1 MKSADFAGHKA
12 GYVAVLGRP
21 NVGKSSLV
29 NALLGQKIA
38 AVTSKAQTTRRRQ
51 LGILS
56 QPGHQIIF
64 TDTPGIHQERNKL
77 GALMNQ
83 DARKALDDADIA
95 LLVLDTSQSLHAED
109 RQLIDWLA
117 AAQQPLPVWL
127 ALNKIDTV
135 KPVALDEIK
144 RIQTERLT
152 AAPVFEVSALSG
164 QGLPELKAA
173 LIEALP
179 ESPPFYDPQQVTDL
193 YERQLAADLI
203 REAALNAL
211 RDEVP
216 HGIAVRIDEFAERG
230 ETGARIEA
238 TLFVERE
245 SHKGIVV
252 GQGGSQI
259 KAIGTAAR
267 REIERMSGR
276 KVFLQLRV
284 KVRKNWRNDEAVL
297 QRFGY

>member
-1 MKSADFAGHKA
+1 MNSADFAGHKA

-56 QPGHQIIF
+56 EPGHQIIF

-109 RQLIDWLA
+109 RDLIDWLA
-117 AAQQPLPVWL
+117 KAQQQLPVWL

-144 RIQTERLT
+144 RIQTERLA
-152 AAPVFEVSALSG
+152 AAPLFEVSALSG
-164 QGLPELKAA
+164 QGLPELKTA

-179 ESPPFYDPQQVTDL
+179 ASPPFYDPQQVTDL

-267 REIERMSGR
+267 QEIERMSGR